1 MGFMTGDFDEILI
14 DREQIRNKVAE
25 LGKRIS
31 QDYMGC
37 DLVLVGVLKGGFVF
51 LADLMREITIP
62 VDMDLIAVSSY
73 GASTKSS
80 GVVRIIKDIDISIG
94 GKHVLIVED
103 LVDTGL
109 TLRHLKDLL
118 RTRGPESVKICTAFD
133 KPSRRMVNIQ
143 IEYSGIVVPDKF
155 IVGYGLDYAG
165 KYRNIPDVCTLKPEV
180 YAASVRSKGEWPE
193 KDGL

>member
-1 MGFMTGDFDEILI
+1 MMGDIEEVLVS
-14 DREQIRNKVAE
+14 REHIKGMVSE

-31 QDYMGC
+31 RDYEGK

-73 GASTKSS
+73 GESTQSS
-80 GVVRIIKDIDISIG
+80 GVVRIIKDMDLSVA

-103 LVDTGL
+103 LIDTGL
-109 TLRHLKDLL
+109 TLSHLKDLFN
-118 RTRGPESVKICTAFD
+118 TRGPKSVKICTAFD
-133 KPSRRMVNIQ
+133 KPSRRKVDIDV
-143 IEYSGIVVPDKF
+143 EYEGIVVPDKF

-165 KYRNIPDVCTLKPEV
+165 KYRNLPEVCTLKKEI
-180 YAASVRSKGEWPE
+180 YSK
-193 KDGL
+193 

>member
-1 MGFMTGDFDEILI
+1 MLGDIEEILVS
-14 DREQIRNKVAE
+14 REKIKEMVER

-31 QDYMGC
+31 EDYKGSE
-37 DLVLVGVLKGGFVF
+37 LILVGVLKGGFVF
-51 LADLMREITIP
+51 LADLMRQITIP

-80 GVVRIIKDIDISIG
+80 GVVRIIKDMDLNVT

-109 TLRHLKDLL
+109 TLRYLKDLFN
-118 RTRGPESVKICTAFD
+118 TRGPKSVKICTAFD
-133 KPSRRMVNIQ
+133 KPSRRKVEIQ
-143 IEYSGIVVPDKF
+143 VEYNGIVVPDKF

-165 KYRNIPDVCTLKPEV
+165 KYRNLPDVCTLKREI
-180 YAASVRSKGEWPE
+180 YASADK
-193 KDGL
+193 

>member
-1 MGFMTGDFDEILI
+1 MMKDIEEVLAP
-14 DREQIRNKVAE
+14 REQISEMVKS

-31 QDYMGC
+31 EDYAGE
-37 DLVLVGVLKGGFVF
+37 DLVLVGVLKGGFIF

-73 GASTKSS
+73 GASTRSS
-80 GVVRIIKDIDISIG
+80 GVVRIIKDIDLDIV

-109 TLRHLKDLL
+109 TLSHLKDLFN
-118 RTRGPESVKICTAFD
+118 TRGPKSVKVCTAFD
-133 KPSRRMVNIQ
+133 KPSRRKIEIE
-143 IEYSGIVVPDKF
+143 IEYNGIEVPDKF

-165 KYRNIPDVCTLKPEV
+165 RYRNLPDVCTLKEEI
-180 YAASVRSKGEWPE
+180 YE
-193 KDGL
+193 KEL

>member
-1 MGFMTGDFDEILI
+1 MTEDFEEILI
-14 DREQIRNKVAE
+14 DSQQIRNRVAE
-25 LGKRIS
+25 LGSQIS
-31 QDYMGC
+31 KDYAGRE
-37 DLVLVGVLKGGFVF
+37 LVLVGVLKGGFVF

-80 GVVRIIKDIDISIG
+80 GVVRILKDIDVNIT

-109 TLRHLKDLL
+109 TLKYLKDLF

-133 KPSRRMVNIQ
+133 KPSRRKVDIR
-143 IEYSGIVVPDKF
+143 IEYEGIIVPDKF

-165 KYRNIPDVCTLKPEV
+165 KYRNLPDIRTLKPGI
-180 YAASVRSKGEWPE
+180 YAVSACKDGEWPE
-193 KDGL
+193 KGCMDV

>member
-1 MGFMTGDFDEILI
+1 MMGDIEEVLVSREEIAQMVK
-14 DREQIRNKVAE
+14 R

-31 QDYMGC
+31 EDYKGQE
-37 DLVLVGVLKGGFVF
+37 LILVGVLKGGFIF

-80 GVVRIIKDIDISIG
+80 GVVRIIKDMDTSVAD
-94 GKHVLIVED
+94 KHVLIVED

-109 TLRHLKDLL
+109 TLRHLKDLFN
-118 RTRGPESVKICTAFD
+118 TRGPKSVKICTAFD
-133 KPSRRMVNIQ
+133 KPSRRKVDIE
-143 IEYSGIVVPDKF
+143 IEYGGIEVPDKF

-165 KYRNIPDVCTLKPEV
+165 KYRNLPDVCTLKSEI
-180 YAASVRSKGEWPE
+180 YSK
-193 KDGL
+193 

>member
-1 MGFMTGDFDEILI
+1 MMKDIEEVLVP
-14 DREQIRNKVAE
+14 REKIREMVKR

-31 QDYMGC
+31 EDYEGEE
-37 DLVLVGVLKGGFVF
+37 LVLVGVLKGGFIF

-62 VDMDLIAVSSY
+62 VDMDFIAVSSY

-80 GVVRIIKDIDISIG
+80 GVVRIIKDIDFDIA

-109 TLRHLKDLL
+109 TLRHLKDLFN
-118 RTRGPESVKICTAFD
+118 TRSPKSVKICTAFD
-133 KPSRRMVNIQ
+133 KPSRRKVE
-143 IEYSGIVVPDKF
+143 IEVEYNGIEVPDKF

-165 KYRNIPDVCTLKPEV
+165 KYRNLPDVCTLRQDV
-180 YAASVRSKGEWPE
+180 YE
-193 KDGL
+193 KKH